1 MQAEEEEKA
10 IWDNWWNLAWINKD
24 FLSQLCPWA

>member
-10 IWDNWWNLAWINKD
+10 IWDNWWNLAWTSIKT
-24 FLSQLCPWA
+24 FSQPAPWA